1 MAGTLAAGGPFF
13 VTSPVQR
20 ATGYPANHPLGIQRV
35 APVEDL
41 ARVLGWLPHGIV
53 EAPMADLEQLARGH
67 DRDYLKALVEADR
80 SGAVT
85 IETRRRFNLGNFEN
99 PLFPGLFRRAATACG
114 GAMLSAELVAGGGIA
129 YCPMGGTHHGGRDRA
144 SGFCYLNDPVMGLI
158 RLLDQGFARV
168 LYVDIDAHHGDGVEA
183 FFAGDPRVLM
193 LSVHEAGRWPHTGAL
208 DDRAGGNARN
218 LPVPAGLNDTEMAVI
233 VDRALTSLGRA
244 FAPEAVMVLCGAD
257 ALADDP
263 LSRLAL
269 SNGALWRAV
278 STLVSLAPRA
288 VVLGGGGYNPWATVR
303 CWTGVWAALSGYR
316 VPDDLPASARAVLRG
331 LDWDMD
337 DGPPDRPEHWF
348 ATLADRP
355 NGGQVRPEIER
366 VIAAALAV

>member
-1 MAGTLAAGGPFF
+1 MVGQFAARDPFF

-41 ARVLGWLPHGIV
+41 ARALGWLPHGV
-53 EAPMADLEQLARGH
+53 AEAPMAELDQLERGH
-67 DRDYLKALVEADR
+67 DRAYLEALVEADR
-80 SGAVT
+80 TGGVS
-85 IETRRRFNLGNFEN
+85 IESRQRFNLGNFEN

-114 GAMLSAELVAGGGIA
+114 GSMLAAELVAPGGIA
-129 YCPMGGTHHGGRDRA
+129 YCPMGGTHHGRRDRA

-193 LSVHEAGRWPHTGAL
+193 LSVHEAERWPHTGRMN
-208 DDRAGGNARN
+208 DRAGGNARN
-218 LPVPAGLNDTEMAVI
+218 LPVPSGLNDTEMAAI
-233 VDRALTSLGRA
+233 VDRALMPLGRN
-244 FAPEAVMVLCGAD
+244 FQPDAVVVLCGAD

-278 STLVSLAPRA
+278 SALVSLASRA

-303 CWTGVWAALSGYR
+303 CWAGVWAALNGYPAPA
-316 VPDDLPASARAVLRG
+316 VLPAPAEAILRR

-337 DGPPDRPEHWF
+337 DGVQDRPAHWF
-348 ATLADRP
+348 TTLADQP
-355 NGGQVRPEIER
+355 NEGLVRPEIDQ

>member
-1 MAGTLAAGGPFF
+1 MEAGAAANGPWF
-13 VTSPVQR
+13 VTSSVQR
-20 ATGYPANHPLGIQRV
+20 ITGYPANHPLGIQRV

-41 ARVLGWLPHGIV
+41 ARALGWLPQGAV
-53 EAPMADLEQLARGH
+53 EAPMADLDALARGH
-67 DRDYLKALVEADR
+67 DRDYLEALAEADR
-80 SGAVT
+80 TGAVS
-85 IETRRRFNLGNFEN
+85 IAARQRFNLGTFEN

-114 GAMLSAELVAGGGIA
+114 GTMAAADLIAGGGVA
-129 YCPMGGTHHGGRDRA
+129 YCPMGGTHHGRRDRA

-158 RLLDQGFARV
+158 RLLDQGLARV

-193 LSVHEAGRWPHTGAL
+193 LSVHEAGRWPHTGAVTE
-208 DDRAGGNARN
+208 RADGSARN
-218 LPVPAGLNDTEMAVI
+218 LPVPSGLNDTEMAAI
-233 VDRALTSLGRA
+233 VERALVPLGRA
-244 FAPEAVMVLCGAD
+244 FVPEVVMVLCGAD
-257 ALADDP
+257 ALADDR

-278 STLVSLAPRA
+278 SALVGLAPRA

-303 CWTGVWAALSGYR
+303 CWTGVWATLAGHSI
-316 VPDDLPASARAVLRG
+316 PDILPAAGQAILRG

-337 DGPPDRPEHWF
+337 DGPQDRPGHWF

-355 NGGQVRPEIER
+355 NEGPVRPEIDR
-366 VIAAALAV
+366 VIAAAHAV